1 MIYSIFTS
9 SPRRRGSTQ
18 TVGIDSRLR
27 GSDGFCFAGLCG
39 SDGFC
44 FAGLC
49 GSDSDFVAR
58 LSGSDVMITMISDGT
73 INNNANGAALC
84 QPHHPK
90 APRH

>member
-27 GSDGFCFAGLCG
+27 G